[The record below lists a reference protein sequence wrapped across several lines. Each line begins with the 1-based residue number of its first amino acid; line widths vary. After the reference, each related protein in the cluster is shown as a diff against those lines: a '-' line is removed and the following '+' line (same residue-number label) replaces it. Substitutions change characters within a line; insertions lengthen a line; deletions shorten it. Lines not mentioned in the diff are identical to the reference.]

1 MKKDNLAPPP
11 EVIGRDVPSK
21 RNRLKQLR
29 LFCYTALTGSITK
42 AAERAS
48 VTQPSV
54 SQQVRALEQ
63 ELRTELFERRGP
75 RITLTLAGRHLY
87 ELSVPLVEGMDNLY
101 TAFHESF
108 SRSVSGQV
116 RIVAE
121 PSVGGFLLPPY
132 LKQFRAQYPH
142 VGLNVQ
148 TLPIKLALELLRAHE
163 VDFVVGTRDL
173 LPDDF
178 QYHQIQAVEIRL
190 ATHEDHPL
198 AGRKLV
204 SVRAVE
210 KYPMILPSV
219 GTHTRRLWNLYARR
233 YNVKLDVLM
242 EVGAAWVA
250 MKCVQNGLGISIL
263 PSLCVE
269 EGVPISLIPFA
280 QPFPRL
286 SYDLVTHREIH
297 LSAAARQ
304 FIRMMVPDYPDA
316 V

>member
-1 MKKDNLAPPP
+1 MKGDNFAPPP
-11 EVIGRDVPSK
+11 VVVGRDVPSK

-29 LFCYTALTGSITK
+29 LFCYTALTGSITR

-54 SQQVRALEQ
+54 SQQVRALEE
-63 ELRTELFERRGP
+63 ELQLQLFERQGP
-75 RITLTLAGRHLY
+75 RIALTTAGRHLY
-87 ELSVPLVEGMDNLY
+87 ELSMPLVEGMDNLY
-101 TAFHESF
+101 TTFHERF
-108 SRSVSGQV
+108 SRSISGRV
-116 RIVAE
+116 RIVTE
-121 PSVGGFLLPPY
+121 PSAGGFLLPPY

-148 TLPIKLALELLRAHE
+148 TLPGQSALKLLRAHE

-178 QYHQIQAVEIRL
+178 QYHQIRAVEIML

-198 AGRKLV
+198 ARHELV
-204 SVRAVE
+204 SARAVE
-210 KYPMILPSV
+210 KHPMILPNA
-219 GTHTRRLWNLYARR
+219 GTHTRYLWNLYARR
-233 YNVKLDVLM
+233 HNVKLDAPM
-242 EVGAAWVA
+242 EVSAAWIA
-250 MKCVQNGLGISIL
+250 MKLVQNGLGISIL

-269 EGVPISLIPFA
+269 EGAPISLIPFA

-286 SYDLVTHREIH
+286 FYDLVTHRDML

-304 FIRMMVPDYPDA
+304 FIQMMVPDHPA
-316 V
+316 AA